1 MLHSADIF
9 VKLVLCPAFSS
20 LFQYCFLEPQMLF
33 LFCKQR
39 RCCGRMMGHTH
50 TARLSDR
57 QTDARRFINPAPH
70 TVDSAKNARY
80 VLPPSQEKNRRLR
93 PSYWAFSTQGIPCVI
108 CRRRIIACE
117 TDRSLLQWNLIAYTI
132 TYWLTPRITLTVI
145 RLVMNALWTTPSEEI
160 FP

>member
-39 RCCGRMMGHTH
+39 RCCGRMMGHTD
-50 TARLSDR
+50 TSRLSDR

-80 VLPPSQEKNRRLR
+80 VLPPSQEKIVDYA
-93 PSYWAFSTQGIPCVI
+93 PVI
-108 CRRRIIACE
+108 KHFPHKVFHVSFAGDGSWRAK
-117 TDRSLLQWNLIAYTI
+117 
-132 TYWLTPRITLTVI
+132 LTEVYC
-145 RLVMNALWTTPSEEI
+145 NEI
-160 FP
+160 